1 MKQAAIASAIERDL
15 LRDDDAKPRT
25 NIAECM
31 SCGFTYAAKPNKG
44 RFCSDRCRAWY
55 DAGNAGYRQD
65 WLQPTNIEDV
75 PLSGWRVIAGPPG
88 TVGTNPWQSIIEASD
103 RKRGGRPAG
112 SMLRTRH
119 GYMIQCA
126 GCQKEFE
133 SKGLRC
139 CSSDCERRYRE
150 REGNLAVMAAAGIQ
164 PATKRKCETCG
175 AGIPKWRNGRQVSKA
190 TRFCSARCSRK
201 AKEKAA

>member
-1 MKQAAIASAIERDL
+1 MKQAAIASVIERDL

-25 NIAECM
+25 DITKCFM
-31 SCGFTYAAKPNKG
+31 CGYGMVYRGK
-44 RFCSDRCRAWY
+44 RFCSDRCRDFY
-55 DAGNAGYRQD
+55 DANASHEQD
-65 WLQPTNIEDV
+65 WLQPPNCEDV
-75 PLSGWRVIAGPPG
+75 PLGELRVIAGPPG
-88 TVGTNPWQSIIEASD
+88 VEIGSRYYVGIF
-103 RKRGGRPAG
+103 GREL
-112 SMLRTRH
+112 MLMKRTRH
-119 GYMIQCA
+119 GFTIRCA

-175 AGIPKWRNGRQVSKA
+175 TGIPKWRNGRQVSKA
-190 TRFCSARCSRK
+190 TRFCSTRCSRK